1 MPDKTLTYIQLAQDT
16 ARQITSNY
24 RNWTAYLSTAS
35 RLYKYQYSD
44 QLLIHAQRPDATACA
59 EYDLWNNTMHR
70 YVRRGSKGIALLH
83 NSAGQLS
90 LRYVF
95 DVSDTGTRRT
105 SLDPFLWQINE
116 RNEPAIAA
124 MLEQEYDVSA
134 NHGLHFQLAEIAQR
148 QASAYWQDHQQDV
161 FRIVDGSFLEEY
173 DEINVRE
180 SFRRAASI
188 STCYVLQARC
198 GLDVDSQFEH
208 EDFLNVFDWNTPDA
222 VAVLGTAISQISG
235 QVLRQ
240 IETIAK
246 RVERSVENDRD
257 AVHDEGR
264 LPVSEPDHAESA
276 QPAPEQVREDA
287 GDVSGGA
294 EADPVPDDAPERNA
308 DEPPAGDQRNG
319 EPSPGTDDAGDVQS
333 DEPDGGTEG
342 QRPNGLD
349 AADEQSE
356 SPGRGDPAGGAD
368 LQLSF
373 LDGSMAIPTE
383 AEQIHSID
391 EAERAIFAPFAFSVP
406 QEDIDHILRVGSN
419 TTDHRMIMVAE
430 FSKQKP
436 LEEMTAALRR
446 VYHGGSGIAT
456 EHGRVTAWY
465 AEDGMHFAVG
475 GTARYT
481 RTAQVLSWTDAAKR
495 IGELLEEGRF
505 ATNIEVAAAL
515 GHERRRMAE
524 GMVNLYWDT
533 DAAAREQGYMATLA
547 GMCGTTHPACVEAA
561 TKALADPELLPA
573 MLAEYKEFR
582 SACKETPGLM
592 RFRYRFIDEL
602 DALVDEY
609 TMPRRDFDSTMPEVP
624 KVDPFITNDE
634 IAEAMSH
641 GSSFASGKARIYNY
655 FTQPHTPKE
664 YADFLKKEY
673 GIGGRS
679 PALSSATH
687 SSEDHDGKGLHYKKR
702 GCPEIHLSWPQ
713 VVKQI
718 QELIRLDRYLTPAE
732 KAELEAIREMHD
744 EPVVVPDE
752 RILEATDLGSSEP
765 VIAAG
770 AVQTQADQIR
780 YQLMEIANQEALFSN
795 GRFDRDSL
803 PEGLFCYD
811 IRDDSYGNAARLEPS
826 VVVNHFGSIV
836 TRQPIEFPAE
846 GYIDLIE
853 NDDWTFEGSEMT
865 LAEFMQRETPTQEL
879 TEDTPVS
886 AAEVAAVSENYRL
899 LDRLRADCEYF
910 LDAGERNVRHLWAG
924 GVREQIAKMRDLYN
938 TLPEKPDWLTEE
950 AIDSYAERM
959 APPYLVVAY
968 HHFENGFDEKLDY
981 QTLAEAERAAQGYVD
996 GTMEADGFQYD
1007 GAAVYDQQSKQ
1018 YLRVYGDF
1026 PDEKAQAQIAAKE
1039 PQQVITETPYR
1050 TGDVLYLDDQPF
1062 VVESVGIFD
1071 VHMRDPNAVYP
1082 IMRAESKERLAQ
1094 LLALDERN
1102 AANLP
1107 NESIVAEPVHVPQII
1122 PENYRI
1128 TDDHLGE
1135 GGPKEKFKRNVE
1147 AIRVLKTLEA
1157 DSRPASPAEQE
1168 ILAQY
1173 VGWGGLADAFDEHK
1187 SAWASEYAQ
1196 LRNLLT
1202 PEEYNAAMG
1211 SVLNAHYTSPTVIR
1225 AIYDAVERMGFT
1237 SGNVL
1242 EPAMGV
1248 GNFFGMMPDS
1258 MRDSRLYGVELDSV
1272 SGRIAKQLYPKAD
1285 ITVAGFETTD
1295 RRDFFDLAIGN
1306 VPFGNYKVDDRAYN
1320 KLGFSIHNY
1329 FFAKALDQVRPGG
1342 VVAFVTSRYTMD
1354 QQSPEVRKY
1363 LAERAELLGAI
1374 RLPNDAF
1381 RANAGTD
1388 VVADIIFLQKRE
1400 RPMTIEP
1407 DWVHLGE
1414 NADGFAIN
1422 QYFIDHPEMVL
1433 GEQTSESTQYGPG
1446 YTVSPTA
1453 GATLGD
1459 ELRDAVQCISG
1470 TYVPAALPELA
1481 EGEEI
1486 RESIPADPNVK
1497 NYSYTIV
1504 DGQVYFRE
1512 NSIMVRPDLN
1522 QTAQERVKGLV
1533 GLRDCV
1539 HELIAAQLDEAGDS
1553 AIQGLQAE
1561 LNQRYDAFTAQY
1573 GLINSRGNALAFS
1586 DDSSYYLLCSLE
1598 VLDDQ
1603 QQLKRKADMF
1613 TKRTIKQ
1620 QRTIDHVDTAVEALA
1635 VSIAE
1640 RVSVDM
1646 PYMAQLTGKSE
1657 EDLAQELTGVIF
1669 PLPESARP
1677 DQPLRYVTADEYL
1690 SGNVR
1695 QRLRDAKAAAQNDT
1709 RFAPNVTALEAVQPQ
1724 DLDAS
1729 EIDIRLGA
1737 TWIDK
1742 RIYEQF
1748 MHETFRTPFYQ
1759 QRMFQVNYSPHT
1771 AEWFISSKTRVS
1783 TNDVAAYS
1791 TYGTT
1796 FANAYKILEDSL
1808 NLRDTRIYDVIR
1820 DADGNE
1826 RRVLNQRETTLA
1838 QQKQQAIKDA
1848 FRDWIWRDPDR
1859 RHHLVQEYNE
1869 RFNSIRLREYDG
1881 SHIAFA
1887 GMNPEITLREH
1898 QRNAVAHILYGGNT
1912 LLAHEV
1918 GAGKTF
1924 EMIAAVMESKRL
1936 GLCQKAMF
1944 VVPNHLTEQWA
1955 SEFLRLYPS
1964 ANILVTTKKDFE
1976 RRNRQKF
1983 CSRIATGDY
1992 DAVII
1997 GHSQFE
2003 RIPVSAERQ
2012 QRFIEDQIDEI
2023 TSGIEELSRTRGDQ
2037 FSIKQLVR
2045 TRKQLELKLKK
2056 LQAEDRKDDVVTF
2069 EQLGVDRLY
2078 VDEAHGY
2085 KNLFLTTKM
2094 RNVAGLSTSEA
2105 QKSSDMF
2112 MKCRYMDE
2120 LTEGRGVVFATGTP
2134 VSNSMTELYTMQ
2146 RYLQYGLL
2154 KRSDMTHFDCWASN
2168 FGETVTAI
2176 ELAPE
2181 GTGYRARTRFAKFFN
2196 LPELMTMFKEVADI
2210 KTADQLH
2217 LPTPKA
2223 HYETVVVK
2231 PSEYQQQMVEA
2242 LSERAGEVHAGNVD
2256 PSEDN
2261 MLKITSDGRKLGLDQ
2276 RLINPMLPDDPGS
2289 KVNAC
2294 VGNVFRIW
2302 SEGQDKRLTQ
2312 LVFCDMSTPKASA
2325 GAESPEFSV
2334 YDDIR
2339 AKLIRM
2345 GVPAEEIAFIH
2356 DANTEARKKELFGKV
2371 RSGQVRV
2378 LMGSTAKMGAGT
2390 NVQDLLVASHDLDCP
2405 WRPGD
2410 LEQRAGRIVRQGNQN
2425 EEVTIYRYVTESTF
2439 DAYLWQTVEN
2449 KQKFISQIMTSKS
2462 PVRSCED
2469 VDETALS
2476 YAEIKALCAGDPRI
2490 KEKMDLDVDVA
2501 RLRLMKADHQS
2512 KQFRL
2517 EDQVLKN
2524 FPRQME
2530 QYRGYIAGFQQ
2541 DLATVAAHPLPP
2553 EAFVGM
2559 EIKGR
2564 HYSDKEAAGE
2574 AIIAACKD
2582 AVKTNSD
2589 AEIGHY
2595 RGLSV
2600 TVSYNPFDNQFEMTL
2615 RGAMSHRLVLGSDA
2629 KGNLI
2634 RMENALSNIPA
2645 RMGDAQTQLD
2655 TLHQQMAAAK
2665 EEMGKPFL
2673 QEEELQEKSARLT
2686 TLNALLNID
2695 KSHSAPEQDDE
2706 KRSIHDQLKAPGKPG
2721 ISSRQGSRKEAER

>member
-24 RNWTAYLSTAS
+24 RSWTAYLSTAS

-83 NSAGQLS
+83 NNAGQLS

-116 RNEPAIAA
+116 RNESAIAA
-124 MLEQEYDVSA
+124 MLEQEYAVSA
-134 NHGLHFQLAEIAQR
+134 THGLHFQLAEIAQR
-148 QASAYWQDHQQDV
+148 QTSAYWQDHQQDI
-161 FRIVDGSFLEEY
+161 FRIVDGSYLEEY

-188 STCYVLQARC
+188 STCYILQARC

-240 IETIAK
+240 IEMIAK

-287 GDVSGGA
+287 GEVSGGA

-319 EPSPGTDDAGDVQS
+319 EPSPGTDDAEDVQS

-406 QEDIDHILRVGSN
+406 QEDIDHILRIGSN

-446 VYHGGSGIAT
+446 VYHGGYGIAT

-465 AEDGMHFAVG
+465 AEDGMHFATG

-533 DAAAREQGYMATLA
+533 DASAREQGYMATLA

-582 SACKETPGLM
+582 AACKETPGLM

-641 GSSFASGKARIYNY
+641 GSSFASGKARIYDY

-752 RILEATDLGSSEP
+752 RILEATDLGIAEP
-765 VIAAG
+765 
-770 AVQTQADQIR
+770 AV
-780 YQLMEIANQEALFSN
+780 
-795 GRFDRDSL
+795 
-803 PEGLFCYD
+803 
-811 IRDDSYGNAARLEPS
+811 
-826 VVVNHFGSIV
+826 
-836 TRQPIEFPAE
+836 
-846 GYIDLIE
+846 
-853 NDDWTFEGSEMT
+853 
-865 LAEFMQRETPTQEL
+865 
-879 TEDTPVS
+879 
-886 AAEVAAVSENYRL
+886 EVQN
-899 LDRLRADCEYF
+899 
-910 LDAGERNVRHLWAG
+910 ER
-924 GVREQIAKMRDLYN
+924 
-938 TLPEKPDWLTEE
+938 
-950 AIDSYAERM
+950 AER
-959 APPYLVVAY
+959 PYLVVAY
-968 HHFENGFDEKLDY
+968 HHFENGFDAKLDY

-1018 YLRVYGDF
+1018 YLRIYGDF
-1026 PDEKAQAQIAAKE
+1026 PDEKAQAQVATEQPPQGEETLAEE
-1039 PQQVITETPYR
+1039 PQPIITETPYR
-1050 TGDVLYLDDQPF
+1050 AGDVLYLDDQPF
-1062 VVESVGIFD
+1062 VVESVGVFD

-1094 LLALDERN
+1094 LLAMDKRN
-1102 AANLP
+1102 AAYLP
-1107 NESIVAEPVHVPQII
+1107 KDSVAVESAPVPQII

-1147 AIRVLKTLEA
+1147 AIRVLKALEA
-1157 DSRPASPAEQE
+1157 DNRPASPAEQE

-1173 VGWGGLADAFDEHK
+1173 VGWGGLADAFDERK
-1187 SAWASEYAQ
+1187 PAWASENAQ
-1196 LRNLLT
+1196 IRNLLT
-1202 PEEYNAAMG
+1202 PSEYESAMC

-1258 MRDSRLYGVELDSV
+1258 MRDSRLYGVELDSI

-1453 GATLGD
+1453 GATLAD
-1459 ELRDAVQCISG
+1459 ELRDAVQHISG

-1486 RESIPADPNVK
+1486 RESIPADPSVK

-1669 PLPESARP
+1669 PLPEPACP

-1695 QRLRDAKAAAQNDT
+1695 QKLRDAKTAAQNDA

-1976 RRNRQKF
+1976 RRNRQKL

-2012 QRFIEDQIDEI
+2012 QRFIEDQINEL

-2325 GAESPEFSV
+2325 GAESPDFSV

-2390 NVQDLLVASHDLDCP
+2390 NVQDLLVASHDLDC
-2405 WRPGD
+2405 
-2410 LEQRAGRIVRQGNQN
+2410 RA
-2425 EEVTIYRYVTESTF
+2425 T
-2439 DAYLWQTVEN
+2439 
-2449 KQKFISQIMTSKS
+2449 
-2462 PVRSCED
+2462 RS
-2469 VDETALS
+2469 
-2476 YAEIKALCAGDPRI
+2476 
-2490 KEKMDLDVDVA
+2490 
-2501 RLRLMKADHQS
+2501 
-2512 KQFRL
+2512 
-2517 EDQVLKN
+2517 
-2524 FPRQME
+2524 
-2530 QYRGYIAGFQQ
+2530 
-2541 DLATVAAHPLPP
+2541 
-2553 EAFVGM
+2553 
-2559 EIKGR
+2559 
-2564 HYSDKEAAGE
+2564 
-2574 AIIAACKD
+2574 
-2582 AVKTNSD
+2582 
-2589 AEIGHY
+2589 
-2595 RGLSV
+2595 
-2600 TVSYNPFDNQFEMTL
+2600 
-2615 RGAMSHRLVLGSDA
+2615 
-2629 KGNLI
+2629 
-2634 RMENALSNIPA
+2634 
-2645 RMGDAQTQLD
+2645 
-2655 TLHQQMAAAK
+2655 
-2665 EEMGKPFL
+2665 
-2673 QEEELQEKSARLT
+2673 
-2686 TLNALLNID
+2686 
-2695 KSHSAPEQDDE
+2695 
-2706 KRSIHDQLKAPGKPG
+2706 
-2721 ISSRQGSRKEAER
+2721 

>member
-1 MPDKTLTYIQLAQDT
+1 
-16 ARQITSNY
+16 
-24 RNWTAYLSTAS
+24 
-35 RLYKYQYSD
+35 
-44 QLLIHAQRPDATACA
+44 
-59 EYDLWNNTMHR
+59 
-70 YVRRGSKGIALLH
+70 
-83 NSAGQLS
+83 
-90 LRYVF
+90 
-95 DVSDTGTRRT
+95 
-105 SLDPFLWQINE
+105 
-116 RNEPAIAA
+116 
-124 MLEQEYDVSA
+124 
-134 NHGLHFQLAEIAQR
+134 
-148 QASAYWQDHQQDV
+148 
-161 FRIVDGSFLEEY
+161 
-173 DEINVRE
+173 
-180 SFRRAASI
+180 
-188 STCYVLQARC
+188 
-198 GLDVDSQFEH
+198 
-208 EDFLNVFDWNTPDA
+208 
-222 VAVLGTAISQISG
+222 
-235 QVLRQ
+235 
-240 IETIAK
+240 
-246 RVERSVENDRD
+246 
-257 AVHDEGR
+257 
-264 LPVSEPDHAESA
+264 
-276 QPAPEQVREDA
+276 
-287 GDVSGGA
+287 
-294 EADPVPDDAPERNA
+294 
-308 DEPPAGDQRNG
+308 
-319 EPSPGTDDAGDVQS
+319 
-333 DEPDGGTEG
+333 
-342 QRPNGLD
+342 
-349 AADEQSE
+349 
-356 SPGRGDPAGGAD
+356 
-368 LQLSF
+368 
-373 LDGSMAIPTE
+373 
-383 AEQIHSID
+383 
-391 EAERAIFAPFAFSVP
+391 
-406 QEDIDHILRVGSN
+406 
-419 TTDHRMIMVAE
+419 
-430 FSKQKP
+430 
-436 LEEMTAALRR
+436 
-446 VYHGGSGIAT
+446 
-456 EHGRVTAWY
+456 
-465 AEDGMHFAVG
+465 
-475 GTARYT
+475 
-481 RTAQVLSWTDAAKR
+481 
-495 IGELLEEGRF
+495 
-505 ATNIEVAAAL
+505 
-515 GHERRRMAE
+515 
-524 GMVNLYWDT
+524 
-533 DAAAREQGYMATLA
+533 
-547 GMCGTTHPACVEAA
+547 
-561 TKALADPELLPA
+561 
-573 MLAEYKEFR
+573 
-582 SACKETPGLM
+582 
-592 RFRYRFIDEL
+592 
-602 DALVDEY
+602 
-609 TMPRRDFDSTMPEVP
+609 
-624 KVDPFITNDE
+624 
-634 IAEAMSH
+634 
-641 GSSFASGKARIYNY
+641 
-655 FTQPHTPKE
+655 
-664 YADFLKKEY
+664 
-673 GIGGRS
+673 
-679 PALSSATH
+679 
-687 SSEDHDGKGLHYKKR
+687 
-702 GCPEIHLSWPQ
+702 
-713 VVKQI
+713 
-718 QELIRLDRYLTPAE
+718 
-732 KAELEAIREMHD
+732 
-744 EPVVVPDE
+744 
-752 RILEATDLGSSEP
+752 
-765 VIAAG
+765 
-770 AVQTQADQIR
+770 
-780 YQLMEIANQEALFSN
+780 
-795 GRFDRDSL
+795 
-803 PEGLFCYD
+803 
-811 IRDDSYGNAARLEPS
+811 
-826 VVVNHFGSIV
+826 
-836 TRQPIEFPAE
+836 
-846 GYIDLIE
+846 
-853 NDDWTFEGSEMT
+853 
-865 LAEFMQRETPTQEL
+865 
-879 TEDTPVS
+879 
-886 AAEVAAVSENYRL
+886 
-899 LDRLRADCEYF
+899 
-910 LDAGERNVRHLWAG
+910 
-924 GVREQIAKMRDLYN
+924 
-938 TLPEKPDWLTEE
+938 
-950 AIDSYAERM
+950 
-959 APPYLVVAY
+959 
-968 HHFENGFDEKLDY
+968 
-981 QTLAEAERAAQGYVD
+981 
-996 GTMEADGFQYD
+996 
-1007 GAAVYDQQSKQ
+1007 
-1018 YLRVYGDF
+1018 
-1026 PDEKAQAQIAAKE
+1026 
-1039 PQQVITETPYR
+1039 
-1050 TGDVLYLDDQPF
+1050 
-1062 VVESVGIFD
+1062 
-1071 VHMRDPNAVYP
+1071 
-1082 IMRAESKERLAQ
+1082 
-1094 LLALDERN
+1094 
-1102 AANLP
+1102 
-1107 NESIVAEPVHVPQII
+1107 
-1122 PENYRI
+1122 
-1128 TDDHLGE
+1128 
-1135 GGPKEKFKRNVE
+1135 
-1147 AIRVLKTLEA
+1147 
-1157 DSRPASPAEQE
+1157 
-1168 ILAQY
+1168 
-1173 VGWGGLADAFDEHK
+1173 
-1187 SAWASEYAQ
+1187 
-1196 LRNLLT
+1196 
-1202 PEEYNAAMG
+1202 
-1211 SVLNAHYTSPTVIR
+1211 
-1225 AIYDAVERMGFT
+1225 
-1237 SGNVL
+1237 
-1242 EPAMGV
+1242 MGV

-1258 MRDSRLYGVELDSV
+1258 MRDSRLYGVELDSI

-1453 GATLGD
+1453 GATLAD
-1459 ELRDAVQCISG
+1459 ELRDAVQHISG

-1486 RESIPADPNVK
+1486 RESIPADPSVK

-1598 VLDDQ
+1598 VLDNQ

-1669 PLPESARP
+1669 PLPESACP

-1695 QRLRDAKAAAQNDT
+1695 QKLRDAKTAAQNDA

-1976 RRNRQKF
+1976 RRNRQKL

-2012 QRFIEDQIDEI
+2012 QRFIEDQINEL

-2181 GTGYRARTRFAKFFN
+2181 GYTF
-2196 LPELMTMFKEVADI
+2196 I
-2210 KTADQLH
+2210 
-2217 LPTPKA
+2217 
-2223 HYETVVVK
+2223 
-2231 PSEYQQQMVEA
+2231 
-2242 LSERAGEVHAGNVD
+2242 
-2256 PSEDN
+2256 
-2261 MLKITSDGRKLGLDQ
+2261 GR
-2276 RLINPMLPDDPGS
+2276 
-2289 KVNAC
+2289 
-2294 VGNVFRIW
+2294 
-2302 SEGQDKRLTQ
+2302 
-2312 LVFCDMSTPKASA
+2312 
-2325 GAESPEFSV
+2325 
-2334 YDDIR
+2334 
-2339 AKLIRM
+2339 
-2345 GVPAEEIAFIH
+2345 
-2356 DANTEARKKELFGKV
+2356 
-2371 RSGQVRV
+2371 
-2378 LMGSTAKMGAGT
+2378 
-2390 NVQDLLVASHDLDCP
+2390 
-2405 WRPGD
+2405 
-2410 LEQRAGRIVRQGNQN
+2410 
-2425 EEVTIYRYVTESTF
+2425 
-2439 DAYLWQTVEN
+2439 
-2449 KQKFISQIMTSKS
+2449 
-2462 PVRSCED
+2462 
-2469 VDETALS
+2469 
-2476 YAEIKALCAGDPRI
+2476 
-2490 KEKMDLDVDVA
+2490 
-2501 RLRLMKADHQS
+2501 
-2512 KQFRL
+2512 
-2517 EDQVLKN
+2517 
-2524 FPRQME
+2524 
-2530 QYRGYIAGFQQ
+2530 
-2541 DLATVAAHPLPP
+2541 
-2553 EAFVGM
+2553 
-2559 EIKGR
+2559 
-2564 HYSDKEAAGE
+2564 
-2574 AIIAACKD
+2574 
-2582 AVKTNSD
+2582 
-2589 AEIGHY
+2589 
-2595 RGLSV
+2595 
-2600 TVSYNPFDNQFEMTL
+2600 
-2615 RGAMSHRLVLGSDA
+2615 
-2629 KGNLI
+2629 
-2634 RMENALSNIPA
+2634 
-2645 RMGDAQTQLD
+2645 
-2655 TLHQQMAAAK
+2655 
-2665 EEMGKPFL
+2665 
-2673 QEEELQEKSARLT
+2673 
-2686 TLNALLNID
+2686 
-2695 KSHSAPEQDDE
+2695 
-2706 KRSIHDQLKAPGKPG
+2706 
-2721 ISSRQGSRKEAER
+2721 

>member
-24 RNWTAYLSTAS
+24 RSWTAYLSTAS

-83 NSAGQLS
+83 NNAGQLS

-116 RNEPAIAA
+116 RNESAIAA
-124 MLEQEYDVSA
+124 MLEQEYAVSA
-134 NHGLHFQLAEIAQR
+134 THGLHFQLAEIAQR
-148 QASAYWQDHQQDV
+148 QTSAYWQDHQQDI
-161 FRIVDGSFLEEY
+161 FRIVDGSYLEEY

-188 STCYVLQARC
+188 STCYILQARC

-240 IETIAK
+240 IEMIAK

-287 GDVSGGA
+287 GEVSGGA

-406 QEDIDHILRVGSN
+406 QEDIDHILRIGSN

-446 VYHGGSGIAT
+446 VYHGGYGIAT

-465 AEDGMHFAVG
+465 AEDGMHFATG

-481 RTAQVLSWTDAAKR
+481 RTAQVLSWTDTAKR

-533 DAAAREQGYMATLA
+533 DASAREQGYMATLA

-582 SACKETPGLM
+582 AACKETPGLM

-641 GSSFASGKARIYNY
+641 GSSFASGKARIYDY

-752 RILEATDLGSSEP
+752 RILEATDLGIAEP
-765 VIAAG
+765 
-770 AVQTQADQIR
+770 AV
-780 YQLMEIANQEALFSN
+780 
-795 GRFDRDSL
+795 
-803 PEGLFCYD
+803 
-811 IRDDSYGNAARLEPS
+811 
-826 VVVNHFGSIV
+826 
-836 TRQPIEFPAE
+836 
-846 GYIDLIE
+846 
-853 NDDWTFEGSEMT
+853 
-865 LAEFMQRETPTQEL
+865 
-879 TEDTPVS
+879 
-886 AAEVAAVSENYRL
+886 EVQN
-899 LDRLRADCEYF
+899 
-910 LDAGERNVRHLWAG
+910 ER
-924 GVREQIAKMRDLYN
+924 
-938 TLPEKPDWLTEE
+938 
-950 AIDSYAERM
+950 AER
-959 APPYLVVAY
+959 PYLVVAY
-968 HHFENGFDEKLDY
+968 HHFENGFDAKLDY

-1018 YLRVYGDF
+1018 YLRIYGDF
-1026 PDEKAQAQIAAKE
+1026 PDEKAQAQVATEQPPQGEETLAEE
-1039 PQQVITETPYR
+1039 PQPIITETPYR
-1050 TGDVLYLDDQPF
+1050 AGDVLYLDDQPF
-1062 VVESVGIFD
+1062 VVESVGVFD

-1094 LLALDERN
+1094 LLAMDKRN
-1102 AANLP
+1102 AAYLP
-1107 NESIVAEPVHVPQII
+1107 KDSVAVESAPVPQII

-1147 AIRVLKTLEA
+1147 AIRVLKALEA
-1157 DSRPASPAEQE
+1157 DNRPASPAEQE

-1173 VGWGGLADAFDEHK
+1173 VGWGGLADAFDERK
-1187 SAWASEYAQ
+1187 PAWASENAQ
-1196 LRNLLT
+1196 IRNLLT
-1202 PEEYNAAMG
+1202 PSEYESAMC

-1258 MRDSRLYGVELDSV
+1258 MRDSRLYGVELDSI

-1453 GATLGD
+1453 GATLAD
-1459 ELRDAVQCISG
+1459 ELRDAVQHISG

-1486 RESIPADPNVK
+1486 RESIPADPSVK

-1561 LNQRYDAFTAQY
+1561 LNQRYDTFTAQY

-1669 PLPESARP
+1669 PLPESACP

-1695 QRLRDAKAAAQNDT
+1695 QKLRDAKTAAQNDA

-1976 RRNRQKF
+1976 RRNRQKL

-2012 QRFIEDQIDEI
+2012 QRFIEDQINEL

-2325 GAESPEFSV
+2325 GAESPDFSV

-2559 EIKGR
+2559 EIKGK
-2564 HYSDKEAAGE
+2564 HYTDKEAAGE

-2595 RGLSV
+2595 RGLSI

-2615 RGAMSHRLVLGSDA
+2615 RGAMSHRLVLGSDT

-2634 RMENALSNIPA
+2634 RMENALANIPA

-2665 EEMGKPFL
+2665 EEMGKPFP

-2695 KSHSAPEQDDE
+2695 KSPSAPEQDDE
-2706 KRSIHDQLKAPGKPG
+2706 KRSIHDQLKTPGRPG
-2721 ISSRQGSRKEAER
+2721 IPSRQGSRKEAER

>member
-1 MPDKTLTYIQLAQDT
+1 
-16 ARQITSNY
+16 
-24 RNWTAYLSTAS
+24 
-35 RLYKYQYSD
+35 
-44 QLLIHAQRPDATACA
+44 
-59 EYDLWNNTMHR
+59 
-70 YVRRGSKGIALLH
+70 
-83 NSAGQLS
+83 
-90 LRYVF
+90 
-95 DVSDTGTRRT
+95 
-105 SLDPFLWQINE
+105 
-116 RNEPAIAA
+116 
-124 MLEQEYDVSA
+124 
-134 NHGLHFQLAEIAQR
+134 
-148 QASAYWQDHQQDV
+148 
-161 FRIVDGSFLEEY
+161 
-173 DEINVRE
+173 
-180 SFRRAASI
+180 
-188 STCYVLQARC
+188 
-198 GLDVDSQFEH
+198 
-208 EDFLNVFDWNTPDA
+208 
-222 VAVLGTAISQISG
+222 
-235 QVLRQ
+235 
-240 IETIAK
+240 
-246 RVERSVENDRD
+246 
-257 AVHDEGR
+257 
-264 LPVSEPDHAESA
+264 
-276 QPAPEQVREDA
+276 
-287 GDVSGGA
+287 
-294 EADPVPDDAPERNA
+294 
-308 DEPPAGDQRNG
+308 
-319 EPSPGTDDAGDVQS
+319 
-333 DEPDGGTEG
+333 
-342 QRPNGLD
+342 
-349 AADEQSE
+349 
-356 SPGRGDPAGGAD
+356 
-368 LQLSF
+368 
-373 LDGSMAIPTE
+373 MAIPTE
-383 AEQIHSID
+383 AEQIHSIE
-391 EAERAIFAPFAFSVP
+391 EAERAIFAPFAFSVS
-406 QEDIDHILRVGSN
+406 QDAIDDILRNGSN
-419 TTDHRMIMVAE
+419 TTDHRMILVAE
-430 FSKQKP
+430 FSKQKS
-436 LEEMTAALRR
+436 LEDMTAAMRR
-446 VYHGGSGIAT
+446 VYHGGYGIAT

-465 AEDGMHFAVG
+465 AEDGMHFATG

-481 RTAQVLSWTDAAKR
+481 RTAQVISWTDAAKR

-547 GMCGTTHPACVEAA
+547 GMCVTTHPACVEAA
-561 TKALADPELLPA
+561 TKALADPDLLLA

-582 SACKETPGLM
+582 AACKQTPGLM

-641 GSSFASGKARIYNY
+641 GSSFASGKARIYDY

-752 RILEATDLGSSEP
+752 RILEATDLGISEP

-770 AVQTQADQIR
+770 AVQTQADQTR

-865 LAEFMQRETPTQEL
+865 LVEFMQR
-879 TEDTPVS
+879 
-886 AAEVAAVSENYRL
+886 AEPAHDKIGSV
-899 LDRLRADCEYF
+899 
-910 LDAGERNVRHLWAG
+910 
-924 GVREQIAKMRDLYN
+924 
-938 TLPEKPDWLTEE
+938 
-950 AIDSYAERM
+950 AEREDR
-959 APPYLVVAY
+959 PYLVVAY
-968 HHFENGFDEKLDY
+968 HHFENGFDAKLDY
-981 QTLAEAERAAQGYVD
+981 QTLAEAEKAAQGYVD

-1018 YLRVYGDF
+1018 YLRIYGDF
-1026 PDEKAQAQIAAKE
+1026 PDEKAQAQVAAKE
-1039 PQQVITETPYR
+1039 PQPVITETPYR
-1050 TGDVLYLDDQPF
+1050 AGDVLYLDDQPF

-1082 IMRAESKERLAQ
+1082 IMRTESKERLAQ

-1102 AANLP
+1102 AAYLP

-1459 ELRDAVQCISG
+1459 ELHDAVQRISG

-1486 RESIPADPNVK
+1486 REAIPADPNVK

-1504 DGQVYFRE
+1504 DGHVYFRE

-1539 HELIAAQLDEAGDS
+1539 HALIAAQLDEAGDS
-1553 AIQGLQAE
+1553 AIQGLQVE

-1646 PYMAQLTGKSE
+1646 PYMAQLTGKTE

-1695 QRLRDAKAAAQNDT
+1695 QKLRDAKTAAQNDA

-1859 RHHLVQEYNE
+1859 RHQLVQEYNE

-2302 SEGQDKRLTQ
+2302 SEGQDKCLTQ

-2541 DLATVAAHPLPP
+2541 DLATVAAHPLPS

-2564 HYSDKEAAGE
+2564 HYSDKEDAGE

-2629 KGNLI
+2629 KGNMI

-2665 EEMGKPFL
+2665 EEMGKPFP

-2695 KSHSAPEQDDE
+2695 KSPSAPEQDGE
-2706 KRSIHDQLKAPGKPG
+2706 KRSIHDQLKMPGRPG
-2721 ISSRQGSRKEAER
+2721 IPTRQGFRKEAER

>member
-24 RNWTAYLSTAS
+24 RSWTAYLSTAS

-83 NSAGQLS
+83 NNAGQLS

-105 SLDPFLWQINE
+105 SIDPFLWQINE

-124 MLEQEYDVSA
+124 MLEQEYEVSA

-148 QASAYWQDHQQDV
+148 QASAYWQDHQQDI

-188 STCYVLQARC
+188 SVCYTLQARC

-222 VAVLGTAISQISG
+222 AHVLGTAVSQISG

-276 QPAPEQVREDA
+276 QPAPEQVWTDESE
-287 GDVSGGA
+287 VPGGA
-294 EADPVPDDAPERNA
+294 EADPVSDDAAERDA
-308 DEPPAGDQRNG
+308 DQPSAGDQRDG
-319 EPSPGTDDAGDVQS
+319 EPSLGADDAGAGKSSERDRGTESQR
-333 DEPDGGTEG
+333 PDGM
-342 QRPNGLD
+342 D
-349 AADEQSE
+349 AADEQPE
-356 SPGRGDPAGGAD
+356 STGRGDPAGRAD

-391 EAERAIFAPFAFSVP
+391 KAERAIFAPFAFSVS
-406 QEDIDHILRVGSN
+406 QDAIDDILRNGSN
-419 TTDHRMIMVAE
+419 TTDHRMILVAE
-430 FSKQKP
+430 FSKQKS
-436 LEEMTAALRR
+436 LEDMTAAMRR
-446 VYHGGSGIAT
+446 VYHGGYGIAT

-465 AEDGMHFAVG
+465 AEDGMHFATG

-533 DAAAREQGYMATLA
+533 SAEAREQGYMATLG
-547 GMCGTTHPACVEAA
+547 GMCSGSHPASVEAA
-561 TKALADPELLPA
+561 TNALADPALMPA
-573 MLAEYKEFR
+573 MLAEYKDFR
-582 SACKETPGLM
+582 AACKETPGLM
-592 RFRYRFIDEL
+592 RFRYHFIDEL
-602 DALVDEY
+602 DVLVNEY
-609 TMPRRDFDSTMPEVP
+609 TMPRREFSSTMPEIPNVL
-624 KVDPFITNDE
+624 PFITDDE
-634 IAEAMSH
+634 LAEAISH
-641 GSSFASGKARIYNY
+641 GSSFTSGKARIYE
-655 FTQPHTPKE
+655 FFIQPHTPKE

-673 GIGGRS
+673 GIGGHS
-679 PALSSATH
+679 HAISGATY
-687 SSEDHDGKGLHYKKR
+687 SDESYDGKGLHYKKR
-702 GCPEIHLSWPQ
+702 DCPDINLSWPQ
-713 VVKQI
+713 AVKRI
-718 QELIRLDRYLTPAE
+718 QDLIRLDRYLTPQQ
-732 KAELEAIREMHD
+732 KAELDAIREMHD
-744 EPVVVPDE
+744 VPTEIPDE
-752 RILEATDLGSSEP
+752 RILEVRDPDEINVEYARARLEEAGIVNGEVVDPEKLANAPIVRAVEA
-765 VIAAG
+765 IAAEME
-770 AVQTQADQIR
+770 QEADEPAALTDAEYAQQYLTPDETVFEIGGR
-780 YQLMEIANQEALFSN
+780 TYMVDRVNLEAGTVNIQDITFSNAPASPIFRVEPISFVRKAIEEADAANPLLDPTKYQLMEIAGQEAIFSN
-795 GRFDRDSL
+795 GRFDRDKL
-803 PEGLFCYD
+803 PDFLHCYD
-811 IRDDSYGNAARLEPS
+811 IRDDSYGNPARLEPS
-826 VVVNHFGSIV
+826 VVVNHFGSIL
-836 TRQPIEFPAE
+836 TKRPIEFPPE
-846 GYIDLIE
+846 GYIDLIAD
-853 NDDWTFEGSEMT
+853 DDWTFGEEQLT
-865 LAEFMQRETPTQEL
+865 VADFIRRPEPREY
-879 TEDTPVS
+879 S
-886 AAEVAAVSENYRL
+886 AEVEAVYPAEQNGTAF
-899 LDRLRADCEYF
+899 DVVVEKLRFDPLA
-910 LDAGERNVRHLWAG
+910 
-924 GVREQIAKMRDLYN
+924 Q
-938 TLPEKPDWLTEE
+938 EKPVPANEE
-950 AIDSYAERM
+950 AQ
-959 APPYLVVAY
+959 P
-968 HHFENGFDEKLDY
+968 
-981 QTLAEAERAAQGYVD
+981 
-996 GTMEADGFQYD
+996 
-1007 GAAVYDQQSKQ
+1007 
-1018 YLRVYGDF
+1018 
-1026 PDEKAQAQIAAKE
+1026 IA
-1039 PQQVITETPYR
+1039 TETAYR
-1050 TGDVLYLDDQPF
+1050 AGDILYLDDRPF
-1062 VVESVGIFD
+1062 IVESVGIYD
-1071 VHMRDPNAVYP
+1071 VHMRDPEAVYP
-1082 IMRAESKERLAQ
+1082 IMRAESKERLER
-1094 LLALDERN
+1094 LLALDKRN
-1102 AANLP
+1102 AAFLP
-1107 NESIVAEPVHVPQII
+1107 RENAALEPVPVPQIT

-1128 TDDHLGE
+1128 TNDRLGE

-1147 AIRVLKTLEA
+1147 AIRVLKALEA
-1157 DSRPASPAEQE
+1157 DNRPASPAEQE

-1187 SAWASEYAQ
+1187 AAWATEYAQ

-1202 PEEYNAAMG
+1202 PEEYSAAMG

-1258 MRDSRLYGVELDSV
+1258 MRDSRLYGVELDSI

-1388 VVADIIFLQKRE
+1388 VVADIIFLEKRE

-1453 GATLGD
+1453 GATLAD
-1459 ELRDAVQCISG
+1459 ELRDAVQHING

-1669 PLPESARP
+1669 PLPESAQT

-1695 QRLRDAKAAAQNDT
+1695 QKLRDAKAAAQNNA

-1826 RRVLNQRETTLA
+1826 RRVLNQRETTLT

-2302 SEGQDKRLTQ
+2302 REGQDKRLTQ

-2325 GAESPEFSV
+2325 GAENPEFSV

-2449 KQKFISQIMTSKS
+2449 KQK
-2462 PVRSCED
+2462 VRPD
-2469 VDETALS
+2469 RV
-2476 YAEIKALCAGDPRI
+2476 
-2490 KEKMDLDVDVA
+2490 
-2501 RLRLMKADHQS
+2501 Q
-2512 KQFRL
+2512 
-2517 EDQVLKN
+2517 
-2524 FPRQME
+2524 
-2530 QYRGYIAGFQQ
+2530 
-2541 DLATVAAHPLPP
+2541 
-2553 EAFVGM
+2553 
-2559 EIKGR
+2559 
-2564 HYSDKEAAGE
+2564 
-2574 AIIAACKD
+2574 
-2582 AVKTNSD
+2582 
-2589 AEIGHY
+2589 
-2595 RGLSV
+2595 
-2600 TVSYNPFDNQFEMTL
+2600 
-2615 RGAMSHRLVLGSDA
+2615 
-2629 KGNLI
+2629 
-2634 RMENALSNIPA
+2634 
-2645 RMGDAQTQLD
+2645 
-2655 TLHQQMAAAK
+2655 
-2665 EEMGKPFL
+2665 
-2673 QEEELQEKSARLT
+2673 
-2686 TLNALLNID
+2686 
-2695 KSHSAPEQDDE
+2695 
-2706 KRSIHDQLKAPGKPG
+2706 
-2721 ISSRQGSRKEAER
+2721 

>member
-1 MPDKTLTYIQLAQDT
+1 MPDKTLTYIQLTQDT

-24 RNWTAYLSTAS
+24 RSWTAYLSTVS

-83 NSAGQLS
+83 NNAGQFS

-95 DVSDTGTRRT
+95 DISDTGTRRT
-105 SLDPFLWQINE
+105 SLNPFLWQINPQ
-116 RNEPAIAA
+116 NELPIAA
-124 MLEQEYDVSA
+124 MLEHEYGVSA
-134 NHGLHFQLAEIAQR
+134 EHGLHFQLAEIAQR
-148 QASAYWQDHQQDV
+148 QVTAYWQDHQNDA
-161 FRIVDGSFLEEY
+161 FRIVDGSVLAEY
-173 DEINVRE
+173 DEHDVGT

-188 STCYVLQARC
+188 SVCYTLQARC
-198 GLDVDSQFEH
+198 GLDVDSHFEDA
-208 EDFLNVFDWNTPDA
+208 DFLSVYDWNTPDA

-246 RVERSVENDRD
+246 HVERSVENDRD

-276 QPAPEQVREDA
+276 QPASEQVREDE
-287 GDVSGGA
+287 GEVSGGA
-294 EADPVPDDAPERNA
+294 EADPVPDDAPERDA
-308 DEPPAGDQRNG
+308 DQPPAGDQRDG

-333 DEPDGGTEG
+333 GERDGSSEG
-342 QRPNGLD
+342 QRPDGLD

-356 SPGRGDPAGGAD
+356 SAGRGDSAGGAD

-406 QEDIDHILRVGSN
+406 QEDIDHILRTGSN

-446 VYHGGSGIAT
+446 VYHGGYGIAT

-465 AEDGMHFAVG
+465 AEDGMHFATG

-561 TKALADPELLPA
+561 TKALADPDLLPA

-582 SACKETPGLM
+582 AACKQTPGLM

-609 TMPRRDFDSTMPEVP
+609 TMPRRDFDSAMPEVP

-634 IAEAMSH
+634 IAEAISH
-641 GSSFASGKARIYNY
+641 GSSFASGKARIYDY
-655 FTQPHTPKE
+655 FTQPHMPKE

-752 RILEATDLGSSEP
+752 RILEATDLGIAEP
-765 VIAAG
+765 
-770 AVQTQADQIR
+770 AVEVQNER
-780 YQLMEIANQEALFSN
+780 
-795 GRFDRDSL
+795 
-803 PEGLFCYD
+803 
-811 IRDDSYGNAARLEPS
+811 
-826 VVVNHFGSIV
+826 
-836 TRQPIEFPAE
+836 IE
-846 GYIDLIE
+846 
-853 NDDWTFEGSEMT
+853 
-865 LAEFMQRETPTQEL
+865 R
-879 TEDTPVS
+879 
-886 AAEVAAVSENYRL
+886 
-899 LDRLRADCEYF
+899 
-910 LDAGERNVRHLWAG
+910 
-924 GVREQIAKMRDLYN
+924 
-938 TLPEKPDWLTEE
+938 
-950 AIDSYAERM
+950 
-959 APPYLVVAY
+959 PYLVTAY
-968 HHFENGFDEKLDY
+968 HHFENGIDAKLDY
-981 QTLAEAERAAQGYVD
+981 QTLAEAEKAAQGYVD

-1018 YLRVYGDF
+1018 YLRIYGDF
-1026 PDEKAQAQIAAKE
+1026 PDEKAQAQVTAEQPPQGDETLAEE
-1039 PQQVITETPYR
+1039 PQPVITETPYR
-1050 TGDVLYLDDQPF
+1050 AGDILYLDNQPF
-1062 VVESVGIFD
+1062 VVESVGAYD
-1071 VHMRDPNAVYP
+1071 AHMRDPNAAYP

-1094 LLALDERN
+1094 LLAMDKRN
-1102 AANLP
+1102 AAYLP
-1107 NESIVAEPVHVPQII
+1107 KDSAAVEPAPVPQII

-1147 AIRVLKTLEA
+1147 AIRVLKALEA
-1157 DSRPASPAEQE
+1157 DNRPASPAEQE

-1173 VGWGGLADAFDEHK
+1173 VGWGGLADAFDERK
-1187 SAWASEYAQ
+1187 PAWASENAQ
-1196 LRNLLT
+1196 IRNLLT
-1202 PEEYNAAMG
+1202 PSEYESAMG

-1258 MRDSRLYGVELDSV
+1258 MRDSRLYGVELDSI
-1272 SGRIAKQLYPKAD
+1272 SGRIARQLYPKAN

-1329 FFAKALDQVRPGG
+1329 FIAKMIDQVRPGG
-1342 VVAFVTSRYTMD
+1342 VVAVVTSRYTMD
-1354 QQSPEVRKY
+1354 QQSPEVRRH

-1374 RLPNDAF
+1374 RLPNNAF

-1388 VVADIIFLQKRE
+1388 VVSDILFFQKRE
-1400 RPMTIEP
+1400 HPMTIEP
-1407 DWVHLGE
+1407 DWVHLAE

-1422 QYFIDHPEMVL
+1422 QYFVDHPEMIL
-1433 GEQTSESTQYGPG
+1433 GEQTSESTQYGKQDF
-1446 YTVSPTA
+1446 TVVPREGVSLA
-1453 GATLGD
+1453 DQLG
-1459 ELRDAVQCISG
+1459 DAVQHISG
-1470 TYVPAALPELA
+1470 TYVPTALPELA

-1486 RESIPADPNVK
+1486 RESIPADPSVK
-1497 NYSYTIV
+1497 NYSYTVV

-1522 QTAQERVKGLV
+1522 QTAQERIKGLV

-1561 LNQRYDAFTAQY
+1561 LNQRYDTFTAQY

-1620 QRTIDHVDTAVEALA
+1620 QRVIDHVDTAVEALT
-1635 VSIAE
+1635 VSISE
-1640 RVSVDM
+1640 RAGVDL
-1646 PYMAQLTGKSE
+1646 PYMAQLTGKA
-1657 EDLAQELTGVIF
+1657 EDELAQELTGVIF
-1669 PLPESARP
+1669 PLPESVGEDR
-1677 DQPLRYVTADEYL
+1677 PLRYVTADEYL

-1695 QRLRDAKAAAQNDT
+1695 RKLRDAVYAADHDE
-1709 RFAPNVTALEAVQPQ
+1709 RFLPNVTALESAQPQ

-1729 EIDIRLGA
+1729 EIDVRLGA
-1737 TWIDK
+1737 TWVNKDYI
-1742 RIYEQF
+1742 EQF
-1748 MHETFRTPFYQ
+1748 MYELLDTPYAA
-1759 QRMFQVNYSPHT
+1759 RHNIHVNYSPHT
-1771 AEWFISSKTRVS
+1771 AEWFISNKNSISSSNIAAYTSFGTSRVS
-1783 TNDVAAYS
+1783 
-1791 TYGTT
+1791 
-1796 FANAYKILEDSL
+1796 AYKILEDTL
-1808 NLRDTRIYDVIR
+1808 NLRDVRVYDIVLDDEGR
-1820 DADGNE
+1820 E
-1826 RRVLNQRETTLA
+1826 KRVLNQKATTLA

-1848 FRDWIWRDPDR
+1848 FRDWVWRDPDR
-1859 RHHLVQEYNE
+1859 RHDLVREYNE
-1869 RFNSIRLREYDG
+1869 RFNSTRPREFDG
-1881 SHIAFA
+1881 SHISFA

-1924 EMIAAVMESKRL
+1924 EMIAAAMESKRL
-1936 GLCQKAMF
+1936 GLCQKCMF

-1976 RRNRQKF
+1976 RHNRQKF

-1992 DAVII
+1992 DAIII

-2003 RIPVSAERQ
+2003 RIPISYARQ
-2012 QRFIEDQIDEI
+2012 VQFIEDQIDDVVR
-2023 TSGIEELSRTRGDQ
+2023 GIDELKRSHGEQ
-2037 FSIKQLVR
+2037 FTIKQLVR
-2045 TRKQLELKLKK
+2045 TQKQLEAKLKK
-2056 LQAEDRKDDVVTF
+2056 LQADSKKDDVVTF

-2078 VDEAHGY
+2078 VDEAHAF
-2085 KNLFLTTKM
+2085 KNLFLFTKM
-2094 RNVAGLSTSEA
+2094 RNVAGLSASEA

-2112 MKCRYMDE
+2112 QKCRYMDE
-2120 LTEGRGVVFATGTP
+2120 LTGGRGVVFATGTP

-2146 RYLQYGLL
+2146 RYLQYSTLQRNNL
-2154 KRSDMTHFDCWASN
+2154 THFDAWAST
-2168 FGETVTAI
+2168 FGETTTAI

-2196 LPELMTMFKEVADI
+2196 LPELMTMFREVADI

-2223 HYETVVVK
+2223 TYETVVVH
-2231 PSEYQQQMVEA
+2231 PTEQQEQLVQS
-2242 LSERAGEVHAGNVD
+2242 LSERAAKVHIGIVKPD
-2256 PSEDN
+2256 VDN
-2261 MLKITSDGRKLGLDQ
+2261 MLRITGDGRKLGLDQ
-2276 RLINPMLPDDPGS
+2276 RLINTLLPDDPQS

-2294 VGNVFRIW
+2294 VRNIHRIW
-2302 SEGQDKRLTQ
+2302 EQGSDKRLTQ
-2312 LVFCDMSTPKASA
+2312 LVFCDLSTPKATA
-2325 GAESPEFSV
+2325 GEENQDFSV

-2339 AKLIRM
+2339 AKLISM

-2390 NVQDLLVASHDLDCP
+2390 NVQDRLIALHDLDCP

-2410 LEQRAGRIVRQGNQN
+2410 LEQRAGRIVRQGNRN
-2425 EEVTIYRYVTESTF
+2425 EEVFIYRYVTEKTF
-2439 DAYLWQTVEN
+2439 DSYLWQTVEN

-2462 PVRSCED
+2462 PVRACED

-2476 YAEIKALCAGDPRI
+2476 YAEIKALCAGDPAI
-2490 KEKMDLDVDVA
+2490 KEKMDLDIDVA

-2512 KQFRL
+2512 KQYRL
-2517 EDQVLKN
+2517 EDQILKF
-2524 FPRQME
+2524 FPMQIE
-2530 QYRGYIAGFQQ
+2530 QAKGNIAGFQA
-2541 DLATVAAHPLPP
+2541 DLATLAAHPLPR
-2553 EAFVGM
+2553 EGFVGM
-2559 EIKGR
+2559 EIKGKR
-2564 HYSDKEAAGE
+2564 YADKEAAGN
-2574 AIIAACKD
+2574 ALIDACKD
-2582 AVKTNSD
+2582 AGKEGLAVD
-2589 AEIGHY
+2589 IGHY
-2595 RGLSV
+2595 RGMALSL
-2600 TVSYNPFDNQFEMTL
+2600 SYQFLGNKFYLTMK
-2615 RGAMSHRLVLGSDA
+2615 GSMSYPLELGPSSL
-2629 KGNLI
+2629 GNLI
-2634 RMENALSNIPA
+2634 RMENVLEAILDRIS
-2645 RMGDAQTQLD
+2645 GAQDDLANHMKQLE
-2655 TLHQQMAAAK
+2655 AAK
-2665 EEMGKPFL
+2665 IEVGKPFPH
-2673 QEEELQEKSARLT
+2673 EEELQTKSARLAE
-2686 TLNALLNID
+2686 LDAALNID
-2695 KSHSAPEQDDE
+2695 HKMPDVPDREEDRPSVRDA
-2706 KRSIHDQLKAPGKPG
+2706 LKAPGKPG
-2721 ISSRQGSRKEAER
+2721 NGTRHHHSQEER